1 MAKPGVMLYFD
12 IRPGLAQLTTEQ
24 RGQLFDAILDFAE
37 YGVEPKVDGMV
48 ALAWAF
54 IKPRIVRDSDAY
66 DLKAK
71 KSRYATYIREQ
82 KKKSAE
88 PLSFAAWEIE
98 CDSKPDRSISDDSG
112 RYPTANAESTPT
124 TKTNSAISS
133 TQIPTVDEVR
143 SYCSANG
150 LNVDP
155 AYFVAFYTARGW
167 EVNGSRIVDWKSAA
181 YGWHLRE
188 QKKQQGNTNGIS
200 QAAVPQIPGTVHC

>member
-37 YGVEPKVDGMV
+37 YGTEPKVNGMV

-71 KSRYATYIREQ
+71 KSRYATYVREQ
-82 KKKSAE
+82 KKKNEE

-98 CDSKPDRSISDDSG
+98 CDSKPDRSISDDSD
-112 RYPTANAESTPT
+112 RYPTTTTAPNTTANTATALSSTPT
-124 TKTNSAISS
+124 AG
-133 TQIPTVDEVR
+133 EVR
-143 SYCSANG
+143 AYCEANG
-150 LNVDP
+150 LDVDP
-155 AYFVAFYTARGW
+155 DYFVAFYGARGW
-167 EVNGSRIVDWKSAA
+167 KSNGNPIEDWKSAA
-181 YGWHLRE
+181 YGWHLNARKEKNGKNRE
-188 QKKQQGNTNGIS
+188 HSASTWT
-200 QAAVPQIPGTVHC
+200 AGTVV